1 LPGFAV
7 NLLPAAAADFYLN
20 MTQTI
25 VITSGKGGVGKTNI
39 SVNMAIELARRDF
52 RTCLFDADLGLANVN
67 ILLGIDPEYTLDDYI
82 FGDKSLDE
90 IILETKFGIDVIPGS
105 SGIEKMANLEREEI
119 TNLVAAFSQ
128 IKGYDFFLIDTSSGI
143 SRGVIAFCLASNETI
158 IVITSEATSLTDAYA
173 VLKVM
178 ALNNYP
184 GTVKI
189 LVNKRPSIPQAKQ
202 TFLRFKEVV
211 NRHLEIDIA
220 PAGIILNDPNIEISV
235 TKQEPALILFPDT
248 AASQCIRAVV
258 SNLIMDGAKNPE
270 EEDFGEFWQRYF
282 EHSLLDAT
290 EIADTTLPNK
300 PVDRNIPEPCQ
311 PDNPA
316 ENTSTTKPL
325 ILPPEAQP
333 QVLPVAPDI
342 LPIASGMD
350 QENIAG
356 DHKSRDIILEAIA
369 PFTQHDGIFEV
380 SNLASPTPLL
390 SKSLELLARDEITE
404 EILLD
409 IFSCDPILMVKA
421 LKMICRPKT
430 DTRRATRITT
440 KRQLIEELGTVVLT
454 NILSTTAM
462 QRALCSEKTPDNT
475 CCLASS
481 FWSHSYQTALLAQ
494 NIAEITGYLFP
505 EEAFIAGLI
514 HDIGRL
520 ALQTDHPEVYTQS
533 CYNFQH
539 DETLLEI
546 ERRIFKNNHAEI
558 GAKALRAWHLDS
570 FLVDAVQY
578 HTEPLCKIETAFSL
592 VKIISL
598 ACRLSH
604 SQECRKKENET
615 AQLGIALFNLSA
627 SQLKDLA
634 VNADGK
640 TRQLAERFRIPFIKE
655 KETYTVEKTETYF
668 RQQVMEYSILQGMLP
683 CASSD
688 EEISEV
694 IKAIFLAFDVLFNFR
709 PSFCLMPDD
718 QQATLKAIEYPNC
731 FGRELLAGIRFSLKW
746 EQSMVVKSF
755 HSGKLES
762 VVEGNNGN
770 ELPIADH
777 QLLRSLGT
785 EGFVCLP
792 MIAHKINRGMIV
804 FGIKTTELAK
814 ISSLQNRLE
823 QFAAQAAR
831 KFVD

>member
-1 LPGFAV
+1 
-7 NLLPAAAADFYLN
+7 

-90 IILETKFGIDVIPGS
+90 IILQTKFGIDVIPGS

-143 SRGVIAFCLASNETI
+143 SRGVISFCLASSETI

-248 AASQCIRAVV
+248 VASQCIRAVV
-258 SNLIMDGAKNPE
+258 SNLIMDGSKNPE

-282 EHSLLDAT
+282 EHSLLDT
-290 EIADTTLPNK
+290 TDTTDTSLPNK
-300 PVDRNIPEPCQ
+300 PVDKNISDSYYQPE
-311 PDNPA
+311 DHE
-316 ENTSTTKPL
+316 ENISTSTPL
-325 ILPPEAQP
+325 ILQPVAAPP
-333 QVLPVAPDI
+333 VLPISQDTS
-342 LPIASGMD
+342 PIASSID
-350 QENIAG
+350 QKDAAT
-356 DHKSRDIILEAIA
+356 DHKSRDIILENIA
-369 PFTQHDGIFEV
+369 PFIQYDGIFEV
-380 SNLASPTPLL
+380 SDLPSPTPLL

-440 KRQLIEELGTVVLT
+440 KHQLIEELGTVVLT

-462 QRALCSEKTPDNT
+462 QRALRSEVTYDHTCS
-475 CCLASS
+475 LASS
-481 FWSHSYQTALLAQ
+481 FWSHSYKTALLAQ

-533 CYNFQH
+533 CYEFGH
-539 DETLLEI
+539 DETLET
-546 ERRIFKNNHAEI
+546 EQRIFKNNHAEI
-558 GAKALRAWHLDS
+558 GANALRAWHLDS

-592 VKIISL
+592 VKILSL

-604 SQECRKKENET
+604 LQKCREKEDET
-615 AQLGIALFNLSA
+615 AQLGMALFNLSA
-627 SQLKDLA
+627 SQLKDLVA
-634 VNADGK
+634 NADQK
-640 TRQLAERFRIPFIKE
+640 TQQLAERFHI
-655 KETYTVEKTETYF
+655 ETNTLEKTETHF
-668 RQQVMEYSILQGMLP
+668 RQQVMEYSLLQGMLP
-683 CASSD
+683 CTPSD
-688 EEISEV
+688 GEISEV
-694 IKAIFLAFDVLFNFR
+694 IKSIFGAFDVLFNFR

-718 QQATLKAIEYPNC
+718 QQSILKAIEYPTC
-731 FGRELLAGIRFSLKW
+731 FGRELLADIQFSLKW
-746 EQSMVVKSF
+746 QQSLVVESF
-755 HSGKLES
+755 HSGELKS
-762 VVEGNNGN
+762 AVEGDNGN

-792 MIAHKINRGMIV
+792 MIAHKISRGIIV
-804 FGIKTTELAK
+804 FGIKRTELAN

-823 QFAAQAAR
+823 QFAVQAAR
-831 KFVD
+831 KFDN

>member
-1 LPGFAV
+1 
-7 NLLPAAAADFYLN
+7 

-82 FGDKSLDE
+82 FGDKSLNE

-105 SGIEKMANLEREEI
+105 SGIEKMANLEREQI

-143 SRGVIAFCLASNETI
+143 SRGVIAFCLASTETI

-211 NRHLEIDIA
+211 NRHLDIDIA

-258 SNLIMDGAKNPE
+258 SNLIMDGAKNPG

-282 EHSLLDAT
+282 EHSLLDA
-290 EIADTTLPNK
+290 EDIKDNSPSIKHVDTNISNSSSQPENSEE
-300 PVDRNIPEPCQ
+300 NIP
-311 PDNPA
+311 
-316 ENTSTTKPL
+316 TSIST
-325 ILPPEAQP
+325 ILPQEAPP
-333 QVLPVAPDI
+333 QALPVSQDI
-342 LPIASGMD
+342 LPVTPVATKDSAK
-350 QENIAG
+350 Q
-356 DHKSRDIILEAIA
+356 KSRDITLENIRPFIQQVGILDVSKLAGPA
-369 PFTQHDGIFEV
+369 PI
-380 SNLASPTPLL
+380 L
-390 SKSLELLARDEITE
+390 SKSLELLARDEINE
-404 EILLD
+404 EFLLD
-409 IFSCDPILMVKA
+409 IFTCDPVLMVKA
-421 LKMICRPKT
+421 LKIICKPKT
-430 DTRRATRITT
+430 DTRNAARITT

-462 QRALCSEKTPDNT
+462 QRALCSEITHDA
-475 CCLASS
+475 CGLASS
-481 FWSHSYQTALLAQ
+481 FWFHSYQTALLAQ
-494 NIAEITGYLFP
+494 NIAEITGYPFP

-520 ALQTDHPEVYTQS
+520 ALQIDHPEVYTQS
-533 CYNFQH
+533 CYNFDY

-546 ERRIFKNNHAEI
+546 EQRIFKKDHAAI
-558 GAKALRAWHLDS
+558 GAKAMRAWHLDS

-578 HTEPLCKIETAFSL
+578 HTEPLCKITTAFDL
-592 VKIISL
+592 VKIVSL
-598 ACRLSH
+598 ACRLSYL
-604 SQECRKKENET
+604 QECQEKEDQ
-615 AQLGIALFNLSA
+615 AARLGMALFNLSA
-627 SQLKDLA
+627 SHLKDLA
-634 VNADGK
+634 VNANQK
-640 TRQLAERFRIPFIKE
+640 TRQLAERFHIPLIKE
-655 KETYTVEKTETYF
+655 KETNAKNTEIIF
-668 RQQVMEYSILQGMLP
+668 RQQVMEFSILQGMLP
-683 CASSD
+683 CTPSD
-688 EEISEV
+688 GKTSDIVKS
-694 IKAIFLAFDVLFNFR
+694 IFLAFDVLFSFR

-718 QQATLKAIEYPNC
+718 QQKTLQAIEYPNC
-731 FGRELLAGIRFSLKW
+731 FGSELLTGIQFSLKW
-746 EQSMVVKSF
+746 EQSLVVESF
-755 HSGKLES
+755 HSGILKSAIEEDNDNKIS
-762 VVEGNNGN
+762 
-770 ELPIADH
+770 IADH

-792 MIAHKINRGMIV
+792 MVAHKINRGIIV
-804 FGIKTTELAK
+804 FGIKKTELAK
-814 ISSLQNRLE
+814 ISSMQNRLE
-823 QFAAQAAR
+823 QFAVQAAR

>member
-1 LPGFAV
+1 
-7 NLLPAAAADFYLN
+7 

-90 IILETKFGIDVIPGS
+90 IILQTKFGIDVIPGS

-119 TNLVAAFSQ
+119 TNLVDAFSQ

-143 SRGVIAFCLASNETI
+143 SRGVIAFCMASSETI

-178 ALNNYP
+178 AFNNYP

-248 AASQCIRAVV
+248 VASQCIRAVV
-258 SNLIMDGAKNPE
+258 SNLIMDGSKNPE
-270 EEDFGEFWQRYF
+270 EEDFGEFWKRYF
-282 EHSLLDAT
+282 ELSLLDA
-290 EIADTTLPNK
+290 ADTQDTSISNK
-300 PVDRNIPEPCQ
+300 PVHRPPPDSYYHPE
-311 PDNPA
+311 NPA
-316 ENTSTTKPL
+316 ENTSTSITSMPL
-325 ILPPEAQP
+325 TLPPELP
-333 QVLPVAPDI
+333 PPILPVSQDTSPVPPGI
-342 LPIASGMD
+342 D
-350 QENIAG
+350 QKDAAKGHQAG
-356 DHKSRDIILEAIA
+356 DIILKKIE
-369 PFTQHDGIFEV
+369 PFAKRDGIFEV
-380 SNLASPTPLL
+380 SNLSSPTPLL

-421 LKMICRPKT
+421 LKMICRPKP
-430 DTRRATRITT
+430 DTRRTTRITT
-440 KRQLIEELGTVVLT
+440 KRGLIEELGTVVLT

-462 QRALCSEKTPDNT
+462 QRALCCEVSQDNT
-475 CCLASS
+475 HSLSSS
-481 FWSHSYQTALLAQ
+481 FWAHSYQTALLAQ
-494 NIAEITGYLFP
+494 NIAETTGYLFP

-520 ALQTDHPEVYTQS
+520 ALQTDHPEVYSQS
-533 CYNFQH
+533 CYDFGH
-539 DETLLEI
+539 DESLLEI
-546 ERRIFKNNHAEI
+546 EQRIFNNNHAEI

-592 VKIISL
+592 VRIISL
-598 ACRLSH
+598 ACRLSRL
-604 SQECRKKENET
+604 QEKEAET
-615 AQLGIALFNLSA
+615 AQLGMALFNLSA
-627 SQLKDLA
+627 SQLIDLS
-634 VNADGK
+634 VNADEK
-640 TRQLAERFRIPFIKE
+640 TRQLAESFQIPLKE
-655 KETYTVEKTETYF
+655 KEPNTLETREIHF

-683 CASSD
+683 RTPSNG
-688 EEISEV
+688 EISEV
-694 IKAIFLAFDVLFNFR
+694 IKEIFLAFEVLFSFR
-709 PSFCLMPDD
+709 PFLCLMPDD
-718 QQATLKAIEYPNC
+718 QQTTLKAMEYSNF
-731 FGRELLAGIRFSLKW
+731 FGRELLAGIQFSLKW
-746 EQSMVVKSF
+746 EQSMVVESF
-755 HSGKLES
+755 HSGKLKS
-762 VVEGNNGN
+762 AVEGDNGN

-777 QLLRSLGT
+777 QLLRSFGT
-785 EGFVCLP
+785 EGLVCLP
-792 MIAHKINRGMIV
+792 MIAHKISRGLIV
-804 FGIKTTELAK
+804 FGVKRKELAK
-814 ISSLQNRLE
+814 ISSMQNKLE
-823 QFAAQAAR
+823 QFAVQAAR
-831 KFVD
+831 KFVN

>member
-1 LPGFAV
+1 
-7 NLLPAAAADFYLN
+7 

-90 IILETKFGIDVIPGS
+90 IILQTKFGIDVIPGS

-119 TNLVAAFSQ
+119 TNLVTAFSQ

-143 SRGVIAFCLASNETI
+143 SRGVIAFCLASSETI

-235 TKQEPALILFPDT
+235 TKQEPALVLFPDT
-248 AASQCIRAVV
+248 VASQCIRAVV
-258 SNLIMDGAKNPE
+258 SNLIMDGSKNPE
-270 EEDFGEFWQRYF
+270 DEDFAQFWQRYF
-282 EHSLLDAT
+282 EHSLLDT
-290 EIADTTLPNK
+290 ADITDTSLPDK
-300 PVDRNIPEPCQ
+300 PVERQVPESEENSSTSIPPV
-311 PDNPA
+311 
-316 ENTSTTKPL
+316 
-325 ILPPEAQP
+325 LPPEAPP
-333 QVLPVAPDI
+333 QVSPVSPDI
-342 LPIASGMD
+342 LPIASSVEQKD
-350 QENIAG
+350 AAT
-356 DHKSRDIILEAIA
+356 DHKLRNNICESIA
-369 PFTQHDGIFEV
+369 PFAQCDGIFEV
-380 SNLASPTPLL
+380 SKLPIPTPLL
-390 SKSLELLARDEITE
+390 SKSLELLVRNEITE

-440 KRQLIEELGTVVLT
+440 KHQLIEELGTVVLT

-462 QRALCSEKTPDNT
+462 QRALCNEITHANSRNF
-475 CCLASS
+475 AST
-481 FWSHSYQTALLAQ
+481 FWFHSYKTALLAQ

-514 HDIGRL
+514 HDLGQL

-533 CYNFQH
+533 SNDFGH
-539 DETLLEI
+539 NKTLLEV

-558 GAKALRAWHLDS
+558 GAKALRTWHLDS

-592 VKIISL
+592 VKIVSL

-604 SQECRKKENET
+604 LQEYQEKEDET
-615 AQLGIALFNLSA
+615 AQLGIALFNFSS
-627 SQLKDLA
+627 SQLHDLA
-634 VNADGK
+634 VNADQK
-640 TRQLAERFRIPFIKE
+640 TRQLAERFHIPLNKE
-655 KETYTVEKTETYF
+655 KESNTLEKTETHF

-683 CASSD
+683 CTPSD
-688 EEISEV
+688 GKISEV
-694 IKAIFLAFDVLFNFR
+694 IKSIFLAFDVLFSFR
-709 PSFCLMPDD
+709 PFLCLMPND
-718 QQATLKAIEYPNC
+718 QESTLTAIEYPNC
-731 FGRELLAGIRFSLKW
+731 FGRELLAGIQFSLKW
-746 EQSMVVKSF
+746 KQSLVVESF
-755 HSGKLES
+755 HSGELKCAVDE
-762 VVEGNNGN
+762 NNGKD
-770 ELPIADH
+770 LPIADH

-792 MIAHKINRGMIV
+792 MIADKINRGIIV
-804 FGIKTTELAK
+804 FGIKKTELAQ
-814 ISSLQNRLE
+814 ISSNQNRLE
-823 QFAAQAAR
+823 QFAVQAAR
-831 KFVD
+831 KFV

>member
-1 LPGFAV
+1 
-7 NLLPAAAADFYLN
+7 

-90 IILETKFGIDVIPGS
+90 IILQTKFGIDVIPGS

-119 TNLVAAFSQ
+119 TNLVNAFSQ

-143 SRGVIAFCLASNETI
+143 SRGVIAFCLASSETI

-211 NRHLEIDIA
+211 NRHLKIDIA

-282 EHSLLDAT
+282 EHSLLDTT
-290 EIADTTLPNK
+290 EITDTSLPNK
-300 PVDRNIPEPCQ
+300 PVARNLPDSSHQPE
-311 PDNPA
+311 NPG
-316 ENTSTTKPL
+316 ENTSTSIPL
-325 ILPPEAQP
+325 TLSPEAP
-333 QVLPVAPDI
+333 ARVFPVAPDI
-342 LPIASGMD
+342 QPIARSMD
-350 QENIAG
+350 QEDTAG
-356 DHKSRDIILEAIA
+356 DHKSRDIKLENIA
-369 PFTQHDGIFEV
+369 PFTQRDGIFEV
-380 SNLASPTPLL
+380 SNLAGPTPLL

-430 DTRRATRITT
+430 DARRAIRITT
-440 KRQLIEELGTVVLT
+440 KHQLIEELGTVVLT

-462 QRALCSEKTPDNT
+462 QRALCNEKTHDNT
-475 CCLASS
+475 RCLVSS

-533 CYNFQH
+533 CYDFGH

-546 ERRIFKNNHAEI
+546 EQRIFKNNHAEI

-604 SQECRKKENET
+604 LKEYREKENET
-615 AQLGIALFNLSA
+615 AQQGIALFNLSA

-634 VNADGK
+634 VNADEK
-640 TRQLAERFRIPFIKE
+640 TRQLAERFCIPLIKE
-655 KETYTVEKTETYF
+655 KDTYTLEKTETHF

-683 CASSD
+683 CTPSD
-688 EEISEV
+688 GKIPEV

-709 PSFCLMPDD
+709 PSLCLMPDD
-718 QQATLKAIEYPNC
+718 QQTTLKAIEYPNC

-746 EQSMVVKSF
+746 KQSLVVESF
-755 HSGKLES
+755 HSGELKS

-785 EGFVCLP
+785 QGFVCLP
-792 MIAHKINRGMIV
+792 MIAHEINRGMIV
-804 FGIKTTELAK
+804 FGIKTTELGK

-823 QFAAQAAR
+823 QFAVQAAR